1 MVKINISCPV
11 FLVIVLL
18 CSRSCHEFIGQQVML
33 VFHNYYEKKA
43 DWVIYILESLN
54 FGCSHNISLLNIHP
68 LVSFVCEL
76 GQATYW
82 RSTWRIG
89 NFSKVFWRKQISF
102 SSHRSCLSADSCVQE
117 LGLWL
122 GKSIRPVESLKVILA
137 KLNILL
143 MAMVKVLLGCSTV
156 KKYKRKNFN
165 LGSGHW

>member
-1 MVKINISCPV
+1 
-11 FLVIVLL
+11 
-18 CSRSCHEFIGQQVML
+18 ML

-54 FGCSHNISLLNIHP
+54 FSCSHNISLLNIHP

-89 NFSKVFWRKQISF
+89 NFSKVFWRKQILF

-122 GKSIRPVESLKVILA
+122 GRSIRPVVVSLPRLYTTWSTRISGARV
-137 KLNILL
+137 
-143 MAMVKVLLGCSTV
+143 VKYEQFRTLSGFLE
-156 KKYKRKNFN
+156 N
-165 LGSGHW
+165 LQYS